1 MSNHRFEKKYHLR
14 QYCKLALY
22 LLLLIALLSLSSCNG
37 TNNGSGVTTTNY
49 YSGIGGLEFKFLDQA
64 PQAEVYENSRF
75 VVGFM
80 VENVGA
86 SDVTE
91 MNYGILSIGFDP
103 FYIDASEIT
112 SANDVQGGSN
122 SVVFSG
128 IQLVG
133 RSQLNPSGS
142 STFIS
147 FPGFKTRPIMGQIES
162 PSTQLLA
169 SLCYPYTTSFSG
181 FVCVDH
187 SLAGQDLRQ
196 QVCYQKT
203 LDLSDQGAPVAIT
216 RINVENQP
224 VTSGGESVAVRP
236 VFTIH
241 VQNKGTGSVLSPI
254 VGSANL
260 DRVCSFQDITRQDFN
275 MVNIEA
281 TLSASTSLT
290 CTPNPIKLINDVGI
304 SRCEVNDEDLII
316 GSHNYETPLNVK
328 LSYVYQSAIS
338 KKIEIKRL
346 NVYGTPSAP
355 STGCLDFEVAGP
367 GGGCVNRC
375 DACANG
381 TGGDCQPPADPKHP
395 YLIIKW
401 QKGFA
406 CQCSDPVCSNDLY
419 IKGQCIP
426 YSGWCPGVS
435 YCCLPPCPQGAS
447 YIRFTD
453 GKCYPKCSSVA
464 TACAKAPSN
473 NNCTCG
479 VGFDPTLYILIT
491 NTSSN
496 YCCPHLT
503 QPFGDLKS
511 CNTACRP
518 PPAIAITTTP
528 TTTGT
533 G

>member
-1 MSNHRFEKKYHLR
+1 LLNHNFEKKQNLK
-14 QYCKLALY
+14 QYQYYKAALC
-22 LLLLIALLSLSSCNG
+22 LLLLIVLLFLSSCDINRG
-37 TNNGSGVTTTNY
+37 TQSATTNY
-49 YSGIGGLEFKFLDQA
+49 YVGTGGLEFKFLDQA

-80 VENVGA
+80 VENAGA

-103 FYIDASEIT
+103 FYIDASELT
-112 SANDVQGGSN
+112 SASDVQGGSN
-122 SVVFSG
+122 SIVFSG

-169 SLCYPYTTSFSG
+169 SLCYPYTTIFSG
-181 FVCVDH
+181 VVCVDH
-187 SLAGQDLRQ
+187 SLVGQDLRQ

-216 RINVENQP
+216 RIDVENQP

-236 VFTIH
+236 VFTIY
-241 VQNKGTGSVLSPI
+241 VQNKGTGSVLSPV

-275 MVNIEA
+275 TVNIEA
-281 TLSASTSLT
+281 VLSASTSLT
-290 CTPNPIKLINDVGI
+290 CTPNPIKLINDEGI

-338 KKIEIKRL
+338 KKIDIKRL

-355 STGCLDFEVAGP
+355 STGCLDFEVAS

-381 TGGDCQPPADPKHP
+381 TGAGCQPPDDPNHP
-395 YLIIKW
+395 GHSINF

-406 CQCSDPVCSNDLY
+406 CQCSRQICGDLY
-419 IKGQCIP
+419 YPKGLCVP

-435 YCCLPPCPQGAS
+435 YCCLPPCPS
-447 YIRFTD
+447 DKPIRLSD
-453 GKCYPKCSSVA
+453 GICYPRCNKCTVA
-464 TACAKAPSN
+464 GLGKDPAPKDCACGAGTDAIA
-473 NNCTCG
+473 
-479 VGFDPTLYILIT
+479 YILVNKGGYCCNLLNLTRPFSDLQSCT
-491 NTSSN
+491 NT
-496 YCCPHLT
+496 C
-503 QPFGDLKS
+503 
-511 CNTACRP
+511 
-518 PPAIAITTTP
+518 TTIIP
-528 TTTGT
+528 RASAGT
-533 G
+533 S

>member
-1 MSNHRFEKKYHLR
+1 MSNHRFEKKYHLK
-14 QYCKLALY
+14 QYCKLALC

-37 TNNGSGVTTTNY
+37 TNNGSRVTTTNY

-75 VVGFM
+75 VVGFI
-80 VENVGA
+80 VENAGA
-86 SDVTE
+86 SDVAE

-112 SANDVQGGSN
+112 SANDIQGGSN

-133 RSQLNPSGS
+133 RSQLNPSGE

-147 FPGFKTRPIMGQIES
+147 FPGFKTRAIMGQIES

-169 SLCYPYTTSFSG
+169 SLCYPYTTIFSG
-181 FVCVDH
+181 VVCVDH

-196 QVCYQKT
+196 QVCYQKA
-203 LDLSDQGAPVAIT
+203 LDLSSQGAPVAIT
-216 RINVENQP
+216 RIDVENQP
-224 VTSGGESVAVRP
+224 TSSDLESSIVRP

-241 VQNKGTGSVLSPI
+241 VQNKGTGSVLSPV

-275 MVNIEA
+275 TVNIEA
-281 TLSASTSLT
+281 VLSASTSLT
-290 CTPNPIKLINDVGI
+290 CTPNPVKLINDEGI

-338 KKIEIKRL
+338 KKIDIKRL

-355 STGCLDFEVAGP
+355 SAGCLDFEVAGP

-381 TGGDCQPPADPKHP
+381 TGTGCQPPDDPNNP
-395 YLIIKW
+395 DISINFQRGW
-401 QKGFA
+401 A
-406 CQCSDPVCSNDLY
+406 CQCGNEQCDILY
-419 IKGQCIP
+419 PKELCIP
-426 YSGWCPGVS
+426 HSGWCPGVS
-435 YCCLPPCPQGAS
+435 YCCLPPCQGGKRLS
-447 YIRFTD
+447 D
-453 GKCYPKCSSVA
+453 GKCYPLCSPSCLLTG
-464 TACAKAPSN
+464 TAKDGVTADCACGYGTEDSAYILVTKSNHCCRLSSLTQSYSNAQSCYDACKRTTTAAPS
-473 NNCTCG
+473 
-479 VGFDPTLYILIT
+479 
-491 NTSSN
+491 
-496 YCCPHLT
+496 
-503 QPFGDLKS
+503 
-511 CNTACRP
+511 
-518 PPAIAITTTP
+518 TT
-528 TTTGT
+528 
-533 G
+533 